1 MAAYLLNNRIFQ
13 PDMFLVRAGGWGE
26 FESFLN
32 FWRLY
37 ELLQLAFE
45 FVFEVAQHGSKK
57 AVTLL
62 LVLLMKPCV
71 TRGCNSVER
80 QRNDVYAALRSD

>member
-13 PDMFLVRAGGWGE
+13 FDMFLAIAGVWGK
-26 FESFLN
+26 FEPFLN

-57 AVTLL
+57 AVSLL

-71 TRGCNSVER
+71 TRGCNSVQR
-80 QRNDVYAALRSD
+80 QTNA